1 MNFFKKL
8 QNSLKKTSEKF
19 VKGIDEV
26 FNKSKPQQEILQ
38 DIEDLLI
45 QADVGVSFVEEFK
58 KNIANKKYSQE
69 ELTKENFFQIIAKEI
84 ENILTPVQKNFFSI
98 NHNKPIVVLV
108 CGVNGVG
115 KTTTIG
121 KLCKKLKDQGNKII
135 VGAADTFRA
144 AAIEQLELWCKKIN
158 VEIIKSDLG
167 SDPASVAFKSFEYAK
182 KNNFDYC
189 IIDTAGRLQNKK
201 NLMEEFSKII
211 RVLKKIDNHTPHET
225 ILVLDATTG
234 QNAIN
239 QIKEFKKITPITG
252 IIMTKLDGTAKGGI
266 LVAIAKQFQI
276 PIYAIGVGEKEEDLD
291 NFVAKDFVQAF
302 IKN

>member
-8 QNSLKKTSEKF
+8 QDSLKKTSEKF
-19 VKGIDEV
+19 VKGIDEI

-38 DIEDLLI
+38 DVEDLLI
-45 QADVGVSFVEEFK
+45 QADVGISFVEEFR

-84 ENILTPVQKNFFSI
+84 EIILMHVQKDFFSI
-98 NHNKPIVVLV
+98 THNKPTVILV

-121 KLCKKLKDQGNKII
+121 KLCKKLKDKGNKII

-167 SDPASVAFKSFEYAK
+167 SDPASIAFKSFEYAK

-211 RVLKKIDNHTPHET
+211 RVLKKIDNDTPHET
-225 ILVLDATTG
+225 IIVLDATTG

-239 QIKEFKKITPITG
+239 QIEEFKKITPITG

-266 LVAIAKQFQI
+266 LVAIAKKFLI
-276 PIYAIGVGEKEEDLD
+276 PIYAIGIGEREEDLD

>member
-8 QNSLKKTSEKF
+8 QDSLKKTSEKF
-19 VKGIDEV
+19 TKGIDEI
-26 FNKSKPQQEILQ
+26 FNKSKPQVEILQ
-38 DIEDLLI
+38 DIEDILI
-45 QADVGVSFVEEFK
+45 QADVGIGFVEEFR
-58 KNIANKKYSQE
+58 KNIANKKYSKE
-69 ELTKENFFQIIAKEI
+69 ELTKENFFHAIAKEI
-84 ENILTPVQKNFFSI
+84 
-98 NHNKPIVVLV
+98 
-108 CGVNGVG
+108 
-115 KTTTIG
+115 
-121 KLCKKLKDQGNKII
+121 
-135 VGAADTFRA
+135 DTFRA
-144 AAIEQLELWCKKIN
+144 AAIDQLELWCKKIN
-158 VEIIKSDLG
+158 VEIIKSDIG

-182 KNNFDYC
+182 QNNADYC
-189 IIDTAGRLQNKK
+189 VIDTAGRLQNKK

-211 RVLKKIDNHTPHET
+211 RVLKKIDADAPHET

-239 QIKEFKKITPITG
+239 QIEEFKKITPISG

-291 NFVAKDFVQAF
+291 NFIAKDFVQAF

>member
-19 VKGIDEV
+19 VKRIDEV
-26 FNKSKPQQEILQ
+26 FNKSRPQQEILQ

-45 QADVGVSFVEEFK
+45 QADVGVGFVEEFG
-58 KNIANKKYSQE
+58 KNIADKKYSQE

-84 ENILTPVQKNFFSI
+84 ENILIPVQKDFFSI
-98 NHNKPIVVLV
+98 SHNKPTVILV

-121 KLCKKLKDQGNKII
+121 KLCKKLKDKGNKII

-182 KNNFDYC
+182 INNFDYC

-211 RVLKKIDNHTPHET
+211 RVLKKIDNNTPHET

-239 QIKEFKKITPITG
+239 QIEEFKKITPISG

-302 IKN
+302 IKG

>member
-26 FNKSKPQQEILQ
+26 FNKSRPQQEILE

-45 QADVGVSFVEEFK
+45 QADVGVGFVEEFRK
-58 KNIANKKYSQE
+58 KISDKKYSQE
-69 ELTKENFFQIIAKEI
+69 ELTKENFFKIIAKEI
-84 ENILTPVQKNFFSI
+84 ENILIPVQKDFFSI
-98 NHNKPIVVLV
+98 SHNKPTVILV

-121 KLCKKLKDQGNKII
+121 KLCKKLKDKDNKII

-211 RVLKKIDNHTPHET
+211 RVLKKIDNNAPHET

-239 QIKEFKKITPITG
+239 QIEEFKKITPISG

-291 NFVAKDFVQAF
+291 NFIAKDFVQAF
-302 IKN
+302 IKS

>member
-8 QNSLKKTSEKF
+8 QDSLKKTSERF
-19 VKGIDEV
+19 TKGVDEV
-26 FNKSKPQQEILQ
+26 FNKTKPQEELLQ
-38 DIEDLLI
+38 DIEDILL
-45 QADVGVSFVEEFK
+45 QADVGIAFTEEFK
-58 KNIANKKYSQE
+58 KNISNKKYSKD
-69 ELTKENFFQIIAKEI
+69 ELTKENFFKAISKDIEEI
-84 ENILTPVQKNFFSI
+84 LVPLQKDFFA
-98 NHNKPIVVLV
+98 NKNSKPTVVLI

-121 KLCKKLKDQGNKII
+121 KLCKKLKVHGNKII

-144 AAIEQLELWCKKIN
+144 AAIDQLEVWCKKIG
-158 VEIIKSDLG
+158 VEIIKSEIG

-182 KNNFDYC
+182 LNNADYC

-211 RVLKKIDNHTPHET
+211 RVLKKIDVNAPHET

-239 QIKEFKKITPITG
+239 QIEEFKKITAITG

-291 NFVAKDFVQAF
+291 NFIAKDFVQAF

>member
-8 QNSLKKTSEKF
+8 QDSLKKTSEKF
-19 VKGIDEV
+19 TKGIDEV
-26 FNKSKPQQEILQ
+26 FNKSKPQAEILQ
-38 DIEDLLI
+38 DIEDILI
-45 QADVGVSFVEEFK
+45 RADVGVNFVEEFR
-58 KNIANKKYSQE
+58 KNIANKKYSKE
-69 ELTKENFFQIIAKEI
+69 ELTKENFFQAITKEI
-84 ENILTPVQKNFFSI
+84 EEILIPLQKDFFTKK
-98 NHNKPIVVLV
+98 HNKPIVVLV

-121 KLCKKLKDQGNKII
+121 KLCKKLKIQGNKVI
-135 VGAADTFRA
+135 VGAGDTFRA
-144 AAIEQLELWCKKIN
+144 AAIDQLELWCKKIN
-158 VEIIKSDLG
+158 VEIIKSDIG
-167 SDPASVAFKSFEYAK
+167 SDPASVAFKSFEYARQ
-182 KNNFDYC
+182 NNADYC
-189 IIDTAGRLQNKK
+189 VIDTAGRLQNKK

-211 RVLKKIDNHTPHET
+211 RVLKKIDADAPHET

-239 QIKEFKKITPITG
+239 QIEEFKKITPISG

-276 PIYAIGVGEKEEDLD
+276 PIYAIGIGEREEDLD
-291 NFVAKDFVQAF
+291 NFIAKDFVQAF

>member
-26 FNKSKPQQEILQ
+26 FNKSRPQQEILQ

-45 QADVGVSFVEEFK
+45 QADVGVGFVEEFR
-58 KNIANKKYSQE
+58 KNIADKKYSQE

-84 ENILTPVQKNFFSI
+84 ENILIPVQKDFFSI
-98 NHNKPIVVLV
+98 SHNKPTVILV

-121 KLCKKLKDQGNKII
+121 KLCKKLKDKGNKII

-211 RVLKKIDNHTPHET
+211 RVLKKIDNNTPHET

-234 QNAIN
+234 
-239 QIKEFKKITPITG
+239 
-252 IIMTKLDGTAKGGI
+252 AKR
-266 LVAIAKQFQI
+266 
-276 PIYAIGVGEKEEDLD
+276 Y
-291 NFVAKDFVQAF
+291 
-302 IKN
+302 

>member
-8 QNSLKKTSEKF
+8 QDSLKKTSEKF
-19 VKGIDEV
+19 TKGINEV
-26 FNKSKPQQEILQ
+26 FNKSRPQAEILQ
-38 DIEDLLI
+38 DIEDILI
-45 QADVGVSFVEEFK
+45 QADVGIGFVEEFR
-58 KNIANKKYSQE
+58 KNIANKKYSKE
-69 ELTKENFFQIIAKEI
+69 ELTKENFFQAIAKEI
-84 ENILTPVQKNFFSI
+84 EEILIPLQKDFFAKK
-98 NHNKPIVVLV
+98 HNKLTVVLV

-121 KLCKKLKDQGNKII
+121 KLCKKLKTQGNKII

-144 AAIEQLELWCKKIN
+144 AAIDQLELWCKKIN
-158 VEIIKSDLG
+158 VEIIKSDIG

-182 KNNFDYC
+182 QNNADYC
-189 IIDTAGRLQNKK
+189 VIDTAGRLQNKK

-211 RVLKKIDNHTPHET
+211 RVLKKIDAEAPHET

-239 QIKEFKKITPITG
+239 QIEEFKKITPITG

-291 NFVAKDFVQAF
+291 NFIAKDFVQAF
-302 IKN
+302 IKS

>member
-8 QNSLKKTSEKF
+8 QDSLKKTSEKF
-19 VKGIDEV
+19 TKGIDEI
-26 FNKSKPQQEILQ
+26 FNKSKPQVEILQ
-38 DIEDLLI
+38 DIEDILI
-45 QADVGVSFVEEFK
+45 QADVGIGFVEEFR
-58 KNIANKKYSQE
+58 KNIANKKYSKE
-69 ELTKENFFQIIAKEI
+69 ELTKENFFHAISKEI
-84 ENILTPVQKNFFSI
+84 EEILIPLQKDFFTKK
-98 NHNKPIVVLV
+98 HNKPTVVLV

-121 KLCKKLKDQGNKII
+121 KLCKKLKVQGNKVI
-135 VGAADTFRA
+135 VGAGDTFRA
-144 AAIEQLELWCKKIN
+144 AAI
-158 VEIIKSDLG
+158 DH
-167 SDPASVAFKSFEYAK
+167 
-182 KNNFDYC
+182 
-189 IIDTAGRLQNKK
+189 DTAGRLQNKK

-211 RVLKKIDNHTPHET
+211 RVLKKIDADAPHET

-239 QIKEFKKITPITG
+239 QIEEFKKITPISG

-291 NFVAKDFVQAF
+291 NFIAKDFVQAF

>member
-8 QNSLKKTSEKF
+8 QESLKKTSEKF
-19 VKGIDEV
+19 TKGIDEV
-26 FNKSKPQQEILQ
+26 FNKSKPQAEILQ
-38 DIEDLLI
+38 DIEDILI
-45 QADVGVSFVEEFK
+45 QADVGIGFVEEFR
-58 KNIANKKYSQE
+58 KNIANKKYNKE
-69 ELTKENFFQIIAKEI
+69 ELTKENFFQAIAKEI
-84 ENILTPVQKNFFSI
+84 EEILVPLQKDFFTKK
-98 NHNKPIVVLV
+98 NNKPTVVLV

-121 KLCKKLKDQGNKII
+121 KLCKKLKNQGHKVI

-144 AAIEQLELWCKKIN
+144 AAIDQLELWCKKIN
-158 VEIIKSDLG
+158 VEIIKSDIG

-182 KNNFDYC
+182 QNNADYC
-189 IIDTAGRLQNKK
+189 VIDTAGRLQNKK

-211 RVLKKIDNHTPHET
+211 RVLKKIDADAPHET

-239 QIKEFKKITPITG
+239 QIEEFKKITPISG

-291 NFVAKDFVQAF
+291 NFIAKDFVQAF

>member
-26 FNKSKPQQEILQ
+26 FNKSRPQQEILQ

-45 QADVGVSFVEEFK
+45 QADVGVSFVEEFRK
-58 KNIANKKYSQE
+58 KISDKKYSQE
-69 ELTKENFFQIIAKEI
+69 ELTKENFFKIIAKEI
-84 ENILTPVQKNFFSI
+84 ENILIPVQKDFFS
-98 NHNKPIVVLV
+98 NSHNKPTVILV

-121 KLCKKLKDQGNKII
+121 KLCKKLKDKDNKII

-211 RVLKKIDNHTPHET
+211 RVLKKIDNNAPHET

-239 QIKEFKKITPITG
+239 QIEEFKKITPISG

-291 NFVAKDFVQAF
+291 NFIAKDFVQAF
-302 IKN
+302 IKS

>member
-8 QNSLKKTSEKF
+8 KDSLKKTSEKF
-19 VKGIDEV
+19 VKEIDEV
-26 FNKSKPQQEILQ
+26 FNKSKPQKEILQ

-58 KNIANKKYSQE
+58 KNIANKKYSQK
-69 ELTKENFFQIIAKEI
+69 ELTKENFFQIIANEI
-84 ENILTPVQKNFFSI
+84 ENILTPVQKDFFSI
-98 NHNKPIVVLV
+98 AHNKPTVILV

-121 KLCKKLKDQGNKII
+121 KLCKKLKDKGNKII

-211 RVLKKIDNHTPHET
+211 RVLKKIDNKTPHET

-239 QIKEFKKITPITG
+239 QIEEFKKITPITG
-252 IIMTKLDGTAKGGI
+252 IVMTKLDGTAKGGI

>member
-8 QNSLKKTSEKF
+8 KDSLKKTSENF
-19 VKGIDEV
+19 TKGIGQIFD
-26 FNKSKPQQEILQ
+26 KSKPNVETLK
-38 DIEDLLI
+38 DLEEFLI
-45 QADVGVSFVEEFK
+45 KSDVGVKFVNDFSK
-58 KNIANKKYSQE
+58 KIAEKKYLKQ
-69 ELTKENFFQIIAKEI
+69 ELTKENFLKIISNEI
-84 ENILTPVQKNFFSI
+84 KNILKPVEKNFFFDPI
-98 NHNKPIVVLV
+98 TKPYVILI

-121 KLCKKLKDQGNKII
+121 KLCKKLKKNNKKII

-144 AAIEQLELWCKKIN
+144 AAIDQLELWCKKVD
-158 VEIIKSDLG
+158 VEIIKSPLG
-167 SDPASVAFKSFEYAK
+167 SDPASVAYKTFETA
-182 KNNFDYC
+182 KNNQFDYC
-189 IIDTAGRLQNKK
+189 IIDTAGRMQNKK

-211 RVLKKIDNHTPHET
+211 RVLKKIDINTPHET

-239 QIKEFKKITPITG
+239 QIDEFRKITPITG

-266 LVAIAKQFQI
+266 LIAIAHQFKI
-276 PIYAIGVGEKEEDLD
+276 PIYAIGVGEKEDDLD
-291 NFVAKDFVQAF
+291 NFVADEFLEAF

>member
-26 FNKSKPQQEILQ
+26 FNKSRPQQEILQ

-45 QADVGVSFVEEFK
+45 QADVGVSFVEEFRK
-58 KNIANKKYSQE
+58 KISDKKYSQE
-69 ELTKENFFQIIAKEI
+69 ELTKENFFKIIAKEI
-84 ENILTPVQKNFFSI
+84 ENILIPVQKDFFSI
-98 NHNKPIVVLV
+98 SHNKPTVILV

-121 KLCKKLKDQGNKII
+121 KLCKKLKDKDNKII

-211 RVLKKIDNHTPHET
+211 RVLKKIDNNAPHET

-239 QIKEFKKITPITG
+239 QIEEFKKITPISG

-291 NFVAKDFVQAF
+291 NFIAKDFVQAF
-302 IKN
+302 IKS

>member
-8 QNSLKKTSEKF
+8 QESLKKTSEKF
-19 VKGIDEV
+19 TKGIDEV
-26 FNKSKPQQEILQ
+26 FNKSKPQAEILQ
-38 DIEDLLI
+38 DIEDILI
-45 QADVGVSFVEEFK
+45 QADVGVSFVEKFR
-58 KNIANKKYSQE
+58 KNIANKKYSKE
-69 ELTKENFFQIIAKEI
+69 ELTKENFFQAIAKEI
-84 ENILTPVQKNFFSI
+84 EEILIPLQKDFFTKK
-98 NHNKPIVVLV
+98 HNKPAVVLV

-121 KLCKKLKDQGNKII
+121 KLCKKLKTQGHKVI

-144 AAIEQLELWCKKIN
+144 AAIDQLELWCKKIN
-158 VEIIKSDLG
+158 VEIIKSDIG

-182 KNNFDYC
+182 QNNADYC
-189 IIDTAGRLQNKK
+189 VIDTAGRLQNKK

-211 RVLKKIDNHTPHET
+211 RVLKKIDAEAPHET

-239 QIKEFKKITPITG
+239 QIEEFKKITPISG

-291 NFVAKDFVQAF
+291 NFIAKDFVQAF